1 MKMTDTMSKAAIWE
15 LLAEEAVEL
24 AHAAQKMA
32 RLLRG
37 ENPLAPDMTKDQIF
51 QNVVEE
57 FNDVLIETDILDVRF
72 VPELYEKK
80 LERFTE
86 RYKDFEMEDK

>member
-1 MKMTDTMSKAAIWE
+1 MEMKDALSKAAIWE
-15 LLAEEAVEL
+15 LLAEEAIEL

-37 ENPLAPDMTKDQIF
+37 ENPLAPGMTKDQIF

-72 VPELYEKK
+72 VPELYGKK
-80 LERFTE
+80 LERFAE
-86 RYKDFEMEDK
+86 RCKNIKMEDK